1 MDHGRTEL
9 ATNVAITTGANRYR
23 LQMGSATI
31 LGIQVDWT
39 VAGSG
44 VAAMTVW
51 YSNKKDPS
59 VSADA
64 DWKQD
69 TTLTFT
75 TMNGSATQD
84 FYTLEPIAATW
95 VMIKIAY
102 TSGTS
107 VTYTLATQRKG
118 G

>member
-9 ATNVAITTGANRYR
+9 ATNVALTTGANRYR
-23 LQMGSATI
+23 LQMGSATA

-44 VAAMTVW
+44 VAAMTIW

-59 VSADA
+59 ITADT
-64 DWKQD
+64 DWVQD
-69 TTLTFT
+69 STLTFT
-75 TMNGSATQD
+75 TLNGSATQA
-84 FYTLEPIAATW
+84 FYTLEPIAATYL
-95 VMIKIAY
+95 MIKIAY

-107 VTYTLATQRKG
+107 VTYSLVTQRKG